1 MLARAQARIPKA
13 ERTRRE
19 ILAAAEVCFADRG
32 FSQTRLEDVG
42 AEIGLAGSAILYH
55 FRGKRELYHAV
66 LGEIFSGLHAELEDA
81 LARTGTLPERI
92 EAMVSAAVRCVA
104 ERPSAARIALREVAT
119 HDEAMRAELRDWA
132 VPFIELLTR
141 IFEEG
146 ERSGVLQPI
155 RSDPFHFASAVAGS
169 VLFYVAALPNLAP
182 QLPYDHLAPEQVE
195 ALERDALAIARRLL
209 GIGGP
214 RPVRRNPERGESS

>member
-19 ILAAAEVCFADRG
+19 ILTAAEVCFANRG

-42 AEIGLAGSAILYH
+42 AEIGIAGSAILYH
-55 FRGKRELYHAV
+55 FRGKRELYQAV
-66 LGEIFSGLHAELEDA
+66 LGEIFSGLHATLEGA

-92 EAMVSAAVRCVA
+92 EAMVRAAVRSVA
-104 ERPSAARIALREVAT
+104 QRPTAARIALREVAT
-119 HDEAMRAELRDWA
+119 HDEAMRTKLRDWS
-132 VPFIELLTR
+132 VPFIELLAG

-209 GIGGP
+209 GIAGP
-214 RPVRRNPERGESS
+214 RPVRRNPKRGESS